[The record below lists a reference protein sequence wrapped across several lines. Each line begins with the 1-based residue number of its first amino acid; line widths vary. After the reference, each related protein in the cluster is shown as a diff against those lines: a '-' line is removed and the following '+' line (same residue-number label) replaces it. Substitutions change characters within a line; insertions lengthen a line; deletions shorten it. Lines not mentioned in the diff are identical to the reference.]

1 MTQTYRNDRNSEET
15 PDFQEHVVHIRR
27 VAKVVKGGRHLTF
40 NAMVV
45 VGDGQGRLG
54 AGLGKGGAVPDA
66 VRKGNTIA
74 RSSLIP
80 VALTGGTVPHAVVAN
95 FGASRVIIKPGKPG
109 SGVKAGGAVRAVM
122 EAAGV
127 KDVVTKALG
136 SRNPINLVKATMA
149 GLQQMQGP
157 LPESSAPPTPKAVLP
172 ALSAERRGP
181 LRREGGGGFR
191 GRDRDRRPPRPNG
204 PGAPGGYAPSAPRAG
219 PASAPPPPAAPGV
232 PSAGPASAPP
242 RRRSLAF
249 RPPVPQALR
258 PRRRSLAFRPPVPQA
273 LRPRR
278 RSPSCRQRR
287 QLRLASPRR
296 YRTMAKIR
304 ITWVR
309 SQIGYSADQRR
320 TIRALG
326 LKRLRHVV
334 EHEDTPTLRG
344 MVHKVRHMVEVGLAG
359 EGS

>member
-204 PGAPGGYAPSAPRAG
+204 PGAPGGYAPSARPALRPRRQRLASRAPVPQALRPRRQRLAPRVPVPQALRPRRQRLAPRA
-219 PASAPPPPAAPGV
+219 
-232 PSAGPASAPP
+232 
-242 RRRSLAF
+242 
-249 RPPVPQALR
+249 PVPQALR
-258 PRRRSLAFRPPVPQA
+258 PRRRSLAPRPPVPQA
-273 LRPRR
+273 LRPPPAEPGVPTAGPT
-278 RSPSCRQRR
+278 SAPAPPAEPVMPS
-287 QLRLASPRR
+287 APP
-296 YRTMAKIR
+296 A
-304 ITWVR
+304 
-309 SQIGYSADQRR
+309 
-320 TIRALG
+320 
-326 LKRLRHVV
+326 
-334 EHEDTPTLRG
+334 PT
-344 MVHKVRHMVEVGLAG
+344 G
-359 EGS
+359 EPPQVQDNG